1 MEYFTLE
8 GTCFMTKTTTAK
20 SSRARAISVDTETV
34 AQILE
39 RERDPVIHDW
49 LAPVEK
55 QADLMAIP
63 LTYQDR
69 TAHLPQLLTDVIA
82 RLRLD
87 ASTTASIS
95 LAAGHHGNL
104 RRQQGYSAAML
115 VEESRIL
122 EVCLFTTLHKNAT
135 QLDYEQLLPDVVT
148 IADEVDAQLKV
159 QMLRYIAG
167 HAVGS
172 QLVVH

>member
-1 MEYFTLE
+1 
-8 GTCFMTKTTTAK
+8 MTKTTTAK
-20 SSRARAISVDTETV
+20 SSRARAISADTETV

-39 RERDPVIHDW
+39 RERDALIHDW
-49 LAPVEK
+49 LALVEK
-55 QADLMAIP
+55 QEGLMAIP
-63 LTYQDR
+63 LSYQDR

-82 RLRLD
+82 RLGLD
-87 ASTTASIS
+87 AWTTASIS

-104 RRQQGYSAAML
+104 RRQQDYSAAML

-122 EVCLFTTLHKNAT
+122 EVRLFTTLHKNAT
-135 QLDYEQLLPDVVT
+135 RLDYEQLLPDVVT

-159 QMLRYIAG
+159 QMLRYIVG

-172 QLVVH
+172 QPVVH